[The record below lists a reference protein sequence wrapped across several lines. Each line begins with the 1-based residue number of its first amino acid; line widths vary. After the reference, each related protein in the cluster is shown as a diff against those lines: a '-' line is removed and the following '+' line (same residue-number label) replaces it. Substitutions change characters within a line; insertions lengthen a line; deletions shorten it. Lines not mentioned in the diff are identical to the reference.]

1 METEKKMPS
10 QLPIEPLVELLRSL
24 VVDPIP
30 CHHPHPDQQH
40 RHHVRDLVVL
50 SQILDMQLQNH
61 LSCLF

>member
-1 METEKKMPS
+1 METEKKVPS

-24 VVDPIP
+24 AVDLILH
-30 CHHPHPDQQH
+30 HHPHPDQRR
-40 RHHVRDLVVL
+40 RHHVHDLVVP